1 MVMASGGDIE
11 TVRMHSVAIGVN
23 PAQNKSGLLSKNRPP
38 VTCNSLPLF
47 KLLTMPCAREF
58 MIMQMTKVKQTN
70 WLEMYW

>member
-1 MVMASGGDIE
+1 
-11 TVRMHSVAIGVN
+11 MHSVAIGVN
-23 PAQNKSGLLSKNRPP
+23 PAQNKSGLVSKNCPS

-70 WLEMYW
+70 KCLGKNNSV